1 MIYNPI
7 RIICLLLL
15 ISISLEVEN
24 YPNKVNYLWLTVPDH
39 PNWLYK
45 VGEIASVE
53 VSFFLF
59 GIPQDIEV
67 TYEIGPDMM
76 PSTSNGKAMLE
87 GGKAIIEMG
96 TMDVPGFLDLRL
108 KVNIDNKVYE
118 HHCKVGFSPEELK
131 PYTKNPE
138 DFDDFWIKAIEE
150 ARKTKLT
157 YTSKF
162 IEEYSKDGF
171 DTYLLKIRTDS
182 KHYIYAY
189 LTKPQDS
196 DPNKKY
202 PVVFHPPGAGVKQIY
217 RNTYYA
223 KNGFIRLEI
232 DIHGLSPEIT
242 AEQFQEIAQAFSYE
256 NDYYENGLD
265 DKDNYYMKHVYIACI
280 RSIDLLTSL
289 PEWDGKN
296 VFVQGG
302 SQGGALSIVTAGL
315 DKRVTACVVNHPAY
329 SDMAGYLANRAGGF
343 PHFNRVNN
351 MFTKEKVETMA
362 YYDVTNFAR
371 RIECIVY
378 MSWGFNDNVCPPTT
392 SYIVWNLIT
401 SEKESLITPI
411 NEHWTSETTDYD
423 QMLWLK
429 EHIQ

>member
-7 RIICLLLL
+7 RVICLLLL
-15 ISISLEVEN
+15 ISISLGTEN

-39 PNWLYK
+39 HNLIYK

-87 GGKAIIEMG
+87 GGKTIIKMG
-96 TMDVPGFLDLRL
+96 TMDTPGFLDLRL
-108 KVNIDNKVYE
+108 KANIDNKVYD
-118 HHCKVGFSPEELK
+118 HHVKVGFSPEELK
-131 PYTKNPE
+131 PYTINPD
-138 DFDDFWIKAIEE
+138 DFDEFWKNAIEE

-343 PHFNRVNN
+343 PHFNKLNN

-378 MSWGFNDNVCPPTT
+378 MTWGFNDNVCPPTT
-392 SYIVWNLIT
+392 SYIVWNLIS

-429 EHIQ
+429 EHMQ

>member
-1 MIYNPI
+1 MND
-7 RIICLLLL
+7 IIIKIFFIFFL
-15 ISISLEVEN
+15 ISVVYGVEN
-24 YPNKVNYLWLTVPDH
+24 YPEKVNYLWLTVPNHSD
-39 PNWLYK
+39 WLYK
-45 VGEIASVE
+45 VGEIATVE
-53 VSFFLF
+53 VRFFLF

-76 PSTSNGKAMLE
+76 PSTSQGKTMLE

-96 TMDVPGFLDLRL
+96 TMETPGFLDLRL
-108 KVNIDNKVYE
+108 KVNINNKNYE
-118 HHCKVGFSPEELK
+118 HHVKVGFSPEELK
-131 PYTKNPE
+131 PYTINPE
-138 DFDDFWIKAIEE
+138 DFDEFWKKNIEE

-157 YTSKF
+157 YTSKY

-182 KHYIYAY
+182 THYIYAY
-189 LTKPQDS
+189 LTKPKDS
-196 DPNKKY
+196 GPEKKY

-223 KNGFIRLEI
+223 ENGFIRLEI
-232 DIHGLSPEIT
+232 DIHGLNPEIP
-242 AEQFQEIAQAFSYE
+242 AEKFQEIAQAFTME

-265 DKDNYYMKHVYIACI
+265 DKNNYYMKHVYISCI

-302 SQGGALSIVTAGL
+302 SQGGALSIITAGL

-343 PHFNRVNN
+343 PHFNKLNN
-351 MFTKEKVETMA
+351 MFTKDKVETMS

-378 MSWGFNDNVCPPTT
+378 MTWGFNDNVCPPTT

-429 EHIQ
+429 KHIQ

>member
-1 MIYNPI
+1 MNYKAIKV
-7 RIICLLLL
+7 ICLFLL
-15 ISISLEVEN
+15 ITMMTSTEN
-24 YPNKVNYLWLTVPDH
+24 YPSKVNYLWLTVPDH
-39 PNWLYK
+39 SDWLYK
-45 VGEIASVE
+45 IGETATIE

-67 TYEIGPDMM
+67 IYEIGPDMM
-76 PSTSNGKAMLE
+76 DPTSQGKVMLEDGKAN
-87 GGKAIIEMG
+87 IEIG
-96 TMDVPGFLDLRL
+96 TMEKPGFLDLRL
-108 KVNIDNKVYE
+108 KAKVNDKIYD
-118 HHCKVGFSPEELK
+118 HHCKVGFSPELLE

-138 DFDDFWIKAIEE
+138 DFDEFWAKNIEE

-157 YTSKF
+157 YTSKY

-182 KHYIYAY
+182 RHYIYAY
-189 LTKPQDS
+189 LTKPKDS
-196 DPNKKY
+196 GPDKKY

-232 DIHGLSPEIT
+232 DIHGLNPEIT
-242 AEQFQEIAQAFSYE
+242 AEQFAEIAQAFSYE

-265 DKDNYYMKHVYIACI
+265 NKDNYYMKHVYIACI
-280 RSIDLLTSL
+280 KSIDFLTSL
-289 PEWDGKN
+289 PDWDGKN

-329 SDMAGYLANRAGGF
+329 SDMAGYLDNRAGGF
-343 PHFNRVNN
+343 PHFNRLNG
-351 MFTKEKVETMA
+351 MFTKEKVETMS

-371 RIECIVY
+371 RIECIVF
-378 MSWGFNDNVCPPTT
+378 MTWGYNDNVCPPTT
-392 SYIVWNLIT
+392 SYIVWNLIK

-423 QMLWLK
+423 QMEWLK
-429 EHIQ
+429 KHIQ

>member
-1 MIYNPI
+1 
-7 RIICLLLL
+7 
-15 ISISLEVEN
+15 
-24 YPNKVNYLWLTVPDH
+24 
-39 PNWLYK
+39 
-45 VGEIASVE
+45 
-53 VSFFLF
+53 
-59 GIPQDIEV
+59 
-67 TYEIGPDMM
+67 
-76 PSTSNGKAMLE
+76 
-87 GGKAIIEMG
+87 
-96 TMDVPGFLDLRL
+96 LRL
-108 KVNIDNKVYE
+108 KVNIDNKVYD

-138 DFDDFWIKAIEE
+138 DFDEFWKKAIEE

-189 LTKPQDS
+189 LTKPQNS

-242 AEQFQEIAQAFSYE
+242 AEQFQEIAQAFTYE

-351 MFTKEKVETMA
+351 MFTKEKVKTMS

-378 MSWGFNDNVCPPTT
+378 MTWGFNDNVCPPTT

>member
-7 RIICLLLL
+7 RIICLLLF

-45 VGEIASVE
+45 VGERASVE

-108 KVNIDNKVYE
+108 KANIDGKVYE
-118 HHCKVGFSPEELK
+118 HHCKVGFSPEDLK

-138 DFDDFWIKAIEE
+138 DFDDFWKKAIEE

-289 PEWDGKN
+289 PEWDEKN

-329 SDMAGYLANRAGGF
+329 SDMSGYLANRAGGF

-378 MSWGFNDNVCPPTT
+378 MTWGFNDNVCPPTT